1 MITPHSPPRTAERL
15 LEALGAEPEFR
26 DALLGDLT
34 EDFAT
39 RAAYGGE
46 RAARRWYWREAL
58 RVAPYLLRSWAR
70 LLRARD
76 AARLAGLVGATFC
89 LVGVGL
95 WGMLAG
101 VEVMVEGMAG
111 PTTFPWHDPQP
122 GTLTLGVMLLGYV
135 AVATAGGWMASRH
148 EERAPAVAALAFGIP
163 WAVLA
168 LVFPAPGRA
177 ELPTWYLFGLVAAV
191 LTGAMLGGLH
201 RISAWRLPQPR
212 A

>member
-1 MITPHSPPRTAERL
+1 MTTPHTPPGTAERL

-26 DALLGDLT
+26 DALLGDLA

-39 RAAYGGE
+39 RAAHDGE

-58 RVAPYLLRSWAR
+58 RVAPHLLLNWACR
-70 LLRARD
+70 LGARD
-76 AARLAGLVGATFC
+76 AARLAGLVGATCC

-101 VEVMVEGMAG
+101 IEVGVERMAG

-122 GTLTLGVMLLGYV
+122 GTLTLGVMLLGYA
-135 AVATAGGWMASRH
+135 AVATAGGWMASRR
-148 EERAPAVAALAFGIP
+148 EERAPAAAALAFGIA
-163 WAVLA
+163 WAMLA
-168 LVFPAPGRA
+168 LAFPLPGRA
-177 ELPTWYLFGLVAAV
+177 ALPAWYLLGLVVAV
-191 LTGAMLGGLH
+191 LTGTMLGGL
-201 RISAWRLPQPR
+201 RRVATWRLTQPR